1 MAFNQEQFMANM
13 GKAAEYYQQI
23 VQRVLNRQ
31 NGDDATSMIAP
42 LGAAQAFTE
51 MAAHWM
57 KEPEKLLKYQIDF
70 FNDYMALMHYGTQQ
84 LLGEKQEPL
93 YKPAAKDNR
102 FKDDAWHHHP
112 LFDFLKQYYLFTSQ
126 WVDKMVNAT
135 TGMDKKDKQKVD
147 FYTRQFLDAIS
158 PSNFLMTNPV
168 ALKETMETNGQS
180 IVKGMQNLLED
191 IERSGAGAL
200 NVLSADLKAF
210 EIGKNIASTAGKV
223 VFQNDL
229 MQLIHYAPL
238 TAQQYARPV
247 LVMPAWINKYY
258 ILDLQP
264 KNSLVKWLLE
274 QGYSVFM
281 ISWVNPDKR
290 HAKKSFED
298 YMSEG
303 PLAALDAIEKVTG
316 QKDVTAMGYCLGGTL
331 LACTLAYMKAKKD
344 TRIKAATFLTTM
356 IDFGD
361 VGDLGVFIDEDQISA
376 MEARMGELG
385 YLDGKEM
392 AITFSMLRANDMIWS
407 FVVNNYLL
415 GKDPFP
421 FDLLYWNADATR
433 LPAAMHSFY
442 LRNMYLKN
450 ILKNP
455 GGITLKG
462 VKIDVGTIDIPTYFL
477 STREDHI
484 APWKT
489 TFAAMKLLAKSD
501 VRFVLSGSGHVGGV
515 VNPPEKQ
522 KYGYWTNASRDMN
535 ADKWLESSKENPGSW
550 WVDWDQW
557 NKAFSG
563 EKVASYTP
571 QKGMEDAPGSFV
583 RKQ

>member
-1 MAFNQEQFMANM
+1 MANM

-23 VQRVLNRQ
+23 VRRVLNRQ
-31 NGDDATSMIAP
+31 GDDDPTAMIAP
-42 LGAAQAFTE
+42 LSAAQAFTE
-51 MAAHWM
+51 MAAHWL
-57 KEPEKLLKYQIDF
+57 KEPEKLFKYQLDF
-70 FNDYMALMHYGTQQ
+70 FNDYMALMTYGTQR

-93 YKPAAKDNR
+93 YTPAAKDNR
-102 FKDDAWHHHP
+102 FKDEAWQHHP
-112 LFDFLKQYYLFTSQ
+112 MFDFLKQYYLFTSQ
-126 WVDKMVNAT
+126 WMDKMVAAT

-180 IVKGMQNLLED
+180 LVKGMQNLLED
-191 IERSGAGAL
+191 MERSGAGVL
-200 NVLSADLKAF
+200 NVLSADLNAF
-210 EIGKNIASTAGKV
+210 EIGKNIAATPGNV

-238 TAQQYARPV
+238 TPQQYARPV

-281 ISWVNPDKR
+281 ISWVNPDKH

-303 PLAALDAIEKVTG
+303 PLAALDAIEKATG
-316 QKDVTAMGYCLGGTL
+316 QREVTAMGYCLGGTL

-344 TRIKAATFLTTM
+344 TRIQSATFLTTM

-392 AITFSMLRANDMIWS
+392 AMTFSMLRANDMIWS

-455 GGITLKG
+455 GGVTLKG
-462 VKIDVGTIDIPTYFL
+462 VKIDVSTIDIPTYFL

-489 TFAAMKLLAKSD
+489 TFAAMKLLGKSA

-522 KYGYWTNASRDMN
+522 KYGYWTNDARELN
-535 ADKWLESSKENPGSW
+535 TEKWLADAKEHAGSW

-557 NKAFSG
+557 NRALSG
-563 EKVASYTP
+563 EKGASYTP
-571 QKGMEDAPGSFV
+571 QKGLEPAPGSFV
-583 RKQ
+583 GKR